1 MTSGD
6 EVRRPQKS
14 GAASR
19 SERLAV
25 ALKANLKK
33 RKDQARARASS
44 GETKQ
49 SAAPASED
57 DTSGN

>member
-14 GAASR
+14 GAAGR
-19 SERLAV
+19 SERLAA

-33 RKDQARARASS
+33 RKEQARARAGS
-44 GETKQ
+44 GGTKQ
-49 SAAPASED
+49 SAAPAGED
-57 DTSGN
+57 DTSGS

>member
-1 MTSGD
+1 MTSED
-6 EVRRPQKS
+6 EAHGPRKS

-19 SERLAV
+19 SERLAA

-49 SAAPASED
+49 SAAPAGED
-57 DTSGN
+57 DTSGS